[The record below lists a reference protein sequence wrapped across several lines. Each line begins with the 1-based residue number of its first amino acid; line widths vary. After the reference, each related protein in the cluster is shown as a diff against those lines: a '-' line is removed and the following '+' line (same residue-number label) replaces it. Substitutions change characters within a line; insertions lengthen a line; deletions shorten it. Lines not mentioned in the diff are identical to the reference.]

1 MEKTPF
7 AGLTQLDGGE
17 PLSVDG
23 YSFQHENPR
32 ITDRLLEIGS
42 IGHHHDAHA
51 ALADPSALPVVAAV
65 VGGGNVLGDA
75 TIWATYTL
83 LDANGG
89 ETRPA
94 TAQSVTTAAPLDPPN
109 DSPTVALDT
118 TSGTLLANSYM
129 YALTLTDG
137 AGGET
142 TLGPSVMI
150 TRPTGPANAHVVVS
164 GMAAIMAASGATGW
178 RLWRSVGGGRFG
190 YLTQGSGDSFS
201 DDGSSSPDCTMNPP
215 TGNTTHGVNMIR
227 VTVPGGQPAGTAQY
241 RVYLSIDGSFES
253 PAVAGTYAIGTAGTP
268 IDYPVIDLADGS
280 PPDVSVSLPGASKIN
295 PATDIQWLAGGDSRQ
310 RPDLHRHPD
319 CGHRRRQRRGA
330 YGRTSDD
337 PYLPRRRRDKAEA
350 PGRHD
355 RDAEQRPGVQS
366 QRLRHPGRDPAGL
379 LAR

>member
-201 DDGSSSPDCTMNPP
+201 DDGSSSPDCTAPPRSTRPP
-215 TGNTTHGVNMIR
+215 TSWPPIR
-227 VTVPGGQPAGTAQY
+227 
-241 RVYLSIDGSFES
+241 LSG
-253 PAVAGTYAIGTAGTP
+253 
-268 IDYPVIDLADGS
+268 
-280 PPDVSVSLPGASKIN
+280 
-295 PATDIQWLAGGDSRQ
+295 
-310 RPDLHRHPD
+310 
-319 CGHRRRQRRGA
+319 
-330 YGRTSDD
+330 
-337 PYLPRRRRDKAEA
+337 
-350 PGRHD
+350 
-355 RDAEQRPGVQS
+355 
-366 QRLRHPGRDPAGL
+366 
-379 LAR
+379 